1 MNFLFNFSNNILKQN
16 LLQELEGISM
26 YPGDV
31 EGKTLDEYRQL
42 EMQLHL
48 ELINACRKYI
58 SQLGILSIIGILDI
72 VKQESIEL
80 VRATKKSFKKEEFE
94 MDDTKKA
101 ETDTFSRQ

>member
-1 MNFLFNFSNNILKQN
+1 MNFLFNFSNNILKWN
-16 LLQELEGISM
+16 LLQELEDISM

-58 SQLGILSIIGILDI
+58 SQLGIVSMIGILDI

-80 VRATKKSFKKEEFE
+80 ERATKKSFKKEEFE

-101 ETDTFSRQ
+101 ETDALSRQ